1 MIVEQRIKAVI
12 GWTLCASTL
21 LTAGLAVMSRGVDEA
36 QAVPSYSE
44 YQQKVASANEL
55 KSQLAGVSADLQDQ
69 ILALSDLV
77 ENQIPAAEAAV
88 DSANAAAETAKAA
101 ADAAAE
107 RLKAATKDKQDL
119 EEKIAQT
126 GADYDDAKA
135 SVAQLARESF
145 HGSNASKVM
154 DVVTNASTADDFV
167 QKMQADAAV
176 TRSESNAANDAAVT
190 LSTSM
195 NRKQRLEAI
204 EQEITTMKAKADQ
217 ESATAQQAAA
227 DAQAKQQEL
236 NALREEGDKKR
247 EALEQRESELKD
259 ATAKEAAEIVMMKSQ
274 IDSYNEQLEAQRKA
288 SAAQAAKNAAA
299 GQDGGSSSS
308 SSGGSSSNKG
318 NSGGGSGGSSGGSGS
333 SSSSSRP
340 ASSDSG
346 GTASGMNYSVPG
358 NCAPYSSTCYGHATH
373 DYSST
378 YPWSQCTWYAYN
390 RRHAL
395 NLPVGTQFGNGYM
408 WADSA
413 RSYGYL
419 VNRTPHVGAI
429 MVFQRGQL
437 GHSPIYGHV
446 AIVERVNADGS
457 VLISECGSIW
467 QGRAH
472 WMTVYDTGNYQ
483 YIHY

>member
-1 MIVEQRIKAVI
+1 MIVTKRIKAVI
-12 GWTLCASTL
+12 GWALCASTL
-21 LTAGLAVMSRGVDEA
+21 LTAGLAVMSKGVDEA

-44 YQQKVASANEL
+44 YQQKIASANEL
-55 KSQLAGVSADLQDQ
+55 KAQLAGVSEDLQEQ
-69 ILALSDLV
+69 VLALNDLV

-107 RLKAATKDKQDL
+107 RLEAAQKDKQDL
-119 EEKIAQT
+119 EEKIEQT
-126 GADYDDAKA
+126 GVDYDDAKA
-135 SVAQLARESF
+135 AVAQLARESF
-145 HGSNASKVM
+145 HGSDASKVM

-176 TRSESNAANDAAVT
+176 TRSEANAANDAAVT

-204 EQEITTMKAKADQ
+204 EQEITTLKAKADQ
-217 ESATAQQAAA
+217 DSAAAQQAAA
-227 DAQAKQQEL
+227 DAQAKQQQL

-247 EALEQRESELKD
+247 QALEQRESELKD

-274 IDSYNEQLEAQRKA
+274 IDAYNEQLEAQRKA
-288 SAAQAAKNAAA
+288 AAAEAAKHAAA
-299 GQDGGSSSS
+299 GQDGGSSSD
-308 SSGGSSSNKG
+308 SG
-318 NSGGGSGGSSGGSGS
+318 GS
-333 SSSSSRP
+333 SSSSS
-340 ASSDSG
+340 SSSSG
-346 GTASGMNYSVPG
+346 SSSGSSTSSQPVNNNATANGMNYSVPG
-358 NCAPYSSTCYGHATH
+358 NCAPHSTTCYGHATH

-395 NLPVGTQFGNGYM
+395 NLPVGTQFGNGHM

-413 RSYGYL
+413 RKYGYL

-472 WMTVYDTGNYQ
+472 WMTVYDVGNYQ

>member
-1 MIVEQRIKAVI
+1 MIVTKRIKAVI
-12 GWTLCASTL
+12 GWALCASTL
-21 LTAGLAVMSRGVDEA
+21 LTAGLAVMSNGVDEA

-44 YQQKVASANEL
+44 YQQKIASANEL
-55 KSQLAGVSADLQDQ
+55 KSQLAGVSEDLQEQ
-69 ILALSDLV
+69 ILALNDLV
-77 ENQIPAAEAAV
+77 ENQIPAAETAV
-88 DSANAAAETAKAA
+88 DSANAAAETAKAT

-107 RLKAATKDKQDL
+107 RLEAAQKDKQDL

-126 GADYDDAKA
+126 GVDYDDAKA

-145 HGSNASKVM
+145 HGSDASKVM
-154 DVVTNASTADDFV
+154 DVLTNASTADDFV

-176 TRSESNAANDAAVT
+176 TRSEANAANDAAVT
-190 LSTSM
+190 LNTSM

-204 EQEITTMKAKADQ
+204 EQEITTLKIKAD
-217 ESATAQQAAA
+217 EDSAAAQQAAA
-227 DAQAKQQEL
+227 DAQAKQQQL
-236 NALREEGDKKR
+236 TALREEGDKKR
-247 EALEQRESELKD
+247 QALEQRESELKD

-274 IDSYNEQLEAQRKA
+274 IDAYNEQLEAQRKA
-288 SAAQAAKNAAA
+288 AAAEAAKHAAA
-299 GQDGGSSSS
+299 GQDGGSSSN
-308 SSGGSSSNKG
+308 SGGSSS
-318 NSGGGSGGSSGGSGS
+318 GSSSGSSGGSGS
-333 SSSSSRP
+333 SSTSSQP
-340 ASSDSG
+340 VNNNA
-346 GTASGMNYSVPG
+346 TANGMNYSVPG
-358 NCAPYSSTCYGHATH
+358 NCAPHSTTCYGHATH

-395 NLPVGTQFGNGYM
+395 NLPVGTQFGNGHM

-413 RSYGYL
+413 RKYGYL

-472 WMTVYDTGNYQ
+472 WMTVYDVGNYQ